1 MSNVELVKKFYDA
14 FKNKDMKKIH
24 QLCDEELEWNTLR
37 GMPHG
42 GKYVGLKSI
51 FEDYFTNM
59 FSNFK
64 EFHAMPDEFLESENH
79 VIVIGRYQGISK
91 KEKTFDVP
99 FSHIYEIRNNKIFKF
114 RQFTDTQKIQES
126 LA

>member
-1 MSNVELVKKFYDA
+1 
-14 FKNKDMKKIH
+14 MKMIH
-24 QLCDEELEWNTLR
+24 QLCDEKLEWNTLS

-59 FSNFK
+59 LSNFK
-64 EFHAMPDEFLESENH
+64 EFHAMPDEFLESKNH